1 MLQKP
6 QFNPCYSVETIE
18 TDNVFFLSER
28 EAAWLSDHLSFS
40 LAAFI
45 DGNRNIDE
53 IIDTIQQSLLQE
65 PKSLQSSTNFFQEV
79 LNVSL
84 KAQYALLQM
93 QQKGYLVQEEN
104 SLPSHLDIFCHHL
117 NIAPTLAHQRLR
129 STKVAI
135 KALGSVA
142 AENFIAVLESL
153 QIQVA
158 EVGDLTVGDLT
169 VVLTD
174 DYLNPELDEFNQQ
187 ALKSQS
193 PWMLVKPLGT
203 IVWIGPLFN
212 PQKTG
217 CWQCLAKR
225 LRDNR
230 PIEGFIQRQKHMS
243 SPLTPPLGF
252 LASTVQ
258 TALGMAATEVFKWIV
273 QGENKQL
280 ENNLIAYDAI
290 TLQTQNHRWVKRP
303 QCSSCGEMGNGLAKG
318 LTKNPLPVVLGKCKK
333 TFTADGGHRFCSPQE
348 TLRKYQHHI
357 SPITGVVRELSKI
370 PGNTLTH
377 NYIAKHHFLSIFDD
391 TASLRQ
397 NLGGRSAGKG
407 RTDSQAMAS
416 GFCEAIERYSGV
428 FQGDEIREKGS
439 YQHMGDKAIH
449 PNACMNFSQQQYQHR
464 EQWNIECQG
473 WFQKVPEPF
482 DEEREIDWTP
492 VWSLTHQ
499 EFKYLPTA
507 YCYYGYRPNYKPD
520 CWADSN
526 GCATG
531 NTLEEAILQGFM
543 ELVERDA
550 VALWWYNFLQK
561 PQVDLDSFD
570 EPYFQSLKQY
580 YQTLNREIWVLD
592 ITSDLNIPVFAAIS
606 RRSDSR
612 QVEDIVLGYGAHFD
626 AKIAISRA
634 LTEVNQILP
643 NVLLAKADG
652 STQYPP
658 SADTLAVNWWKTAT
672 LAEQPYLVPDDL
684 TAAKVSGDYS
694 EMVNDD
700 LLDDVKLCQQ
710 IVEKNGLEMLVLDQT
725 RPDIGLKVAKVIVPG
740 MRHMW
745 KRLAPGRL
753 YQVPVKMGWLPE
765 ALTEERLNSFP
776 MWM

>member
-1 MLQKP
+1 MQRKP
-6 QFNPCYSVETIE
+6 QFNPCYSVEIIE
-18 TDNVFFLSER
+18 TDNVFLLSER
-28 EAAWLSDHLSFS
+28 EKVWLSDRLSCS
-40 LAAFI
+40 LAALI
-45 DGNRNIDE
+45 DGARNIDE
-53 IIDTIQQSLLQE
+53 IIDIIQQSLLQD
-65 PKSLQSSTNFFQEV
+65 PKSLQSGTTFFQEV
-79 LNVSL
+79 LNVSI
-84 KAQYALLQM
+84 KAQYALLKM
-93 QQKGYLVQEEN
+93 QQKGYLVQEDN
-104 SLPSHLDIFCHHL
+104 SLPSHLGIFCHHL
-117 NIAPTLAHQRLR
+117 NIDPTVAHQRLR
-129 STKVAI
+129 STKVAV
-135 KALGSVA
+135 KANGSVA

-158 EVGDLTVGDLT
+158 DEGDLT

-174 DYLNPELDEFNQQ
+174 DYLNTELDKFNQQ

-193 PWMLVKPLGT
+193 PWMLAKPLGT

-212 PQKTG
+212 PRKTG
-217 CWQCLAKR
+217 CWNCLAQR
-225 LRDNR
+225 LQDNR
-230 PIEGFIQRQKHMS
+230 PIEGFIHRQKHIS

-252 LASTVQ
+252 LESTVQ
-258 TALGMAATEVFKWIV
+258 TALGMVATEVFKWIV
-273 QGENKQL
+273 QGENQQL

-290 TLQTQNHRWVKRP
+290 ALQTQNHSLVKRP
-303 QCSSCGEMGNGLAKG
+303 QCSSCGDMVNGL
-318 LTKNPLPVVLGKCKK
+318 TNNPLRVVLEHRQK
-333 TFTADGGHRFCSPQE
+333 TFTADGGHRSCSPQE
-348 TLRKYQHHI
+348 TLRKYQHLI
-357 SPITGVVRELSKI
+357 SPITGVVRELNKI
-370 PGNTLTH
+370 PGNGLTH

-391 TASLRQ
+391 SASLRQ

-439 YQHMGDKAIH
+439 YQQMGDKAIH
-449 PNACMNFSQQQYQHR
+449 PNVCMNFSQQQYQNR

-499 EFKYLPTA
+499 KFKYLPTA
-507 YCYYGYRPNYKPD
+507 YCYYGYRPSYKPD

-526 GCATG
+526 GCAAG

-550 VALWWYNFLQK
+550 VALWWYNSLQK

-580 YQTLNREIWVLD
+580 YQTINRELWVLD
-592 ITSDLNIPVFAAIS
+592 ITSDLSIPVFAAIS
-606 RRSDSR
+606 RRSDCS
-612 QVEDIVLGYGAHFD
+612 VEDIVLGYGAHFD

-643 NVLLAKADG
+643 NVLFAKADG
-652 STQYPP
+652 STNYPP
-658 SADTLAVNWWKTAT
+658 SADRLAVDWWKTAT
-672 LAEQPYLVPDDL
+672 LSDRPYLVPDKRI
-684 TAAKVSGDYS
+684 AAKVSGDYR
-694 EMVNDD
+694 EMASDD
-700 LLDDVKLCQQ
+700 LLEDVKLCQQ
-710 IVEKNGLEMLVLDQT
+710 IVENNGLEMLVLDQT
-725 RPDIGLKVAKVIVPG
+725 RPDIGLRVAKVIVPG

-753 YQVPVKMGWLPE
+753 YEVPVKMGWLQEP
-765 ALTEERLNSFP
+765 LTEERLNSFP